1 MEKFRGME
9 PGVMVGL
16 GKRENRKEGIGP
28 SDEPL
33 FLWVNKDSA

>member
-1 MEKFRGME
+1 ME
-9 PGVMVGL
+9 PGVIVRLEKG
-16 GKRENRKEGIGP
+16 ENRKEWTGP